1 MIVDDEYFNIK
12 SLQLI
17 LNKFHSHCDF
27 AFNGQ
32 ECIRKCLEKSKKPC
46 RQCQNNGYVVFFLDL
61 NMPIM
66 DGFYTVKN
74 LKGMMRDNV
83 IPKGVCIANTGY
95 ADLESK

>member
-1 MIVDDEYFNIK
+1 
-12 SLQLI
+12 
-17 LNKFHSHCDF
+17 
-27 AFNGQ
+27 
-32 ECIRKCLEKSKKPC
+32 
-46 RQCQNNGYVVFFLDL
+46 
-61 NMPIM
+61 M